1 MRADNIKSVCVQM
14 GVYQYS
20 ECNSWEVKKNDGDVV
35 DWKAPGLTA
44 I

>member
-14 GVYQYS
+14 GS
-20 ECNSWEVKKNDGDVV
+20 ISTASIILGGKKNDGDVV
-35 DWKAPGLTA
+35 NWKAPGLTA